1 MVISP
6 SGFGAARPRRLGGG
20 ESSSLLESRMSRAR
34 ARRRL
39 TTRDAL

>member
-6 SGFGAARPRRLGGG
+6 AGFGAARPRRLGGG
-20 ESSSLLESRMSRAR
+20 ESSSLLSSRMSR

-39 TTRDAL
+39 TTRDAP